1 MYKKKLME
9 ERQDL
14 LDQMTAIKAG
24 AESEERAFTDE
35 ENAKFKDLEAQIG
48 RIDASLRAIDAQRDL
63 MKRAEVSDPAEDNEP
78 KETVEQMELRAFA
91 NIIRQ
96 RSDSNIT
103 KTDNGAVIPKTIAKR
118 IIDKVKDISPLF
130 ARSEHYDIKGTVSIP
145 YVDSDNDNI
154 TVEYADE
161 FKELESKSAKIAAV
175 DLSGFLTGAL
185 TKVSRSLMNS
195 TDIDLVAFVVRKMAE
210 SVAAFIDSEILNGT
224 QGKVKPLATVD
235 NAVTAG
241 SATALIADDLI
252 RVQGKL
258 KSVFQTNAIWVMHP
272 DTLTAIRMLK
282 DANGRYL
289 FNDNIVQGFSGTILG
304 KLVYTSDQAPQI
316 GASATPVLYID
327 SANAL
332 ASKVVEDSVQILTE
346 KYATQH
352 AIGVVDWFEFDVKL
366 VNQQAVAMLKMA
378 EA

>member
-63 MKRAEVSDPAEDNEP
+63 MKRAEANEPAEDSKP

-130 ARSEHYDIKGTVSIP
+130 ARSESYNIKGTVSIP
-145 YVDSDNDNI
+145 YVDSNNI

-161 FKELESKSAKIAAV
+161 FEELESKSAKLAAV

-185 TKVSRSLMNS
+185 TKISRSLLNS
-195 TDIDLVAFVVRKMAE
+195 NDVDLVALVVKKMAE
-210 SVAAFIDSEILNGT
+210 SVAAFIDSQILVGRS
-224 QGKVKPLATVD
+224 GKVQPLAKVD
-235 NAVTAG
+235 NTITAG
-241 SATALIADDLI
+241 AATALTADDLI
-252 RVQGKL
+252 RVKGKL

-272 DTLTAIRMLK
+272 DTLTAIQMLK

-289 FNDNIVQGFSGTILG
+289 FNDNIVQGFSGMILG
-304 KLVYTSDQAPQI
+304 KPVYTSDQAPQI

-332 ASKVVEDSVQILTE
+332 ASKVVENSVQILTE

-352 AIGVVDWFEFDVKL
+352 AIGVVEWLELDVKL